1 MDSPYRR
8 RKILLILVILQCI
21 AALGFAVLPVR
32 KPKDSFSVGLQKPVG
47 TPLVEL
53 KSSNPKDIRYG
64 YAGNL
69 ALYPGDYVMT
79 VKYSCTSFGNS
90 VSILS
95 ETLDSEGVGRSRWTY
110 LDPQTDTA
118 QIGFSIPHTIR
129 DIQLAVDC
137 KDTEGLRVESLLVER
152 ADSTPPANVQRA
164 ARVASW
170 FFLCILMDIF
180 IWLCLKNPEKFKIY
194 ALLLGVS
201 AVMMIPMLQAAE
213 YLPFGDDLY
222 FHINRIFG
230 IRDGLSRGVPWV
242 KIQQNWYN
250 GYGYAVGV
258 YYGDA
263 LLYIPAVLNL
273 AGIHIHACY
282 KLFIFLMHLL
292 TVSSAYYCFSRM
304 YGERVGVCSS
314 LIYSFLLFRW
324 VDLYHRAA
332 IGEFCAI
339 AFLPFLL
346 YAIYLLWKD
355 NYRKSAIM
363 FVIGFTGV
371 LRTHVLSCELS
382 ILMVFLLLVLSPKK
396 TFVKRRI
403 LSLVVSAFWV
413 LIANLS
419 YIVPFLD
426 VALSRSLNV
435 MKSTSDKKDGF
446 LNQITSQKL
455 SLLILLSFIPVL
467 IALLSAMVHL
477 YKSRLLSAKT
487 DSEEKAKDAPKDKA
501 KEEGRGASAFP
512 MAATSVL
519 AVLFLFASSSIF
531 PWNIVVNIPV
541 VGSLFVSL
549 QFPWRFLTLA
559 GILAAVLACEVLSK
573 VDSTEQKGQMVWIFV
588 VLFMMLP
595 GLFYAATGYT
605 SRLLTS
611 FSPEAGAL
619 ASRWNSQHEYLIED
633 TNVRDLVPE
642 YTADGDVQIV
652 NYSKD
657 GTTVDFTYES
667 VSGGKVELPVFN
679 YPYYKAETESGEDLE
694 ISDGSNHRIS
704 VTVPGGSKGTVHVAF
719 HTPVIWIVSLI
730 VSILGVIVLF
740 VSYLYDGKKPR
751 RKEERKKVRVSA

>member
-1 MDSPYRR
+1 MW
-8 RKILLILVILQCI
+8 ILVILQC
-21 AALGFAVLPVR
+21 LAVIGIVLIPVR
-32 KPKDSFSVGLQKPVG
+32 KSGEPYSIDMRGPGDTPVMQLQSKEKTDVQ
-47 TPLVEL
+47 
-53 KSSNPKDIRYG
+53 YG
-64 YAGNL
+64 YSENL
-69 ALYPGDYVMT
+69 ELPAGDYIMT
-79 VKYSCTSFGNS
+79 VKYSCSSYRNL

-95 ETLDSEGVGRSRWTY
+95 DTLDSENVEKVRWDY
-110 LDPQTDTA
+110 LDPQTDTTR
-118 QIGFSIPHTIR
+118 IGFSLAHTVS
-129 DIQLAVDC
+129 DLQVAVDC
-137 KDTEGLRVESLLVER
+137 ADTEGVTLESIHVESV
-152 ADSTPPANVQRA
+152 DTTPSASVQRT
-164 ARVASW
+164 ARAASW
-170 FFLCILMDIF
+170 FFFCALLDIF
-180 IWLCLKNPEKFKIY
+180 IYLCLKNPKKSKTY

-201 AVMMIPMLQAAE
+201 AVMVIPMLRAAD
-213 YLPFGDDLY
+213 YLPFGDDLF

-230 IRDGLSRGVPWV
+230 IRDGISRGVPWV

-426 VALSRSLNV
+426 IALSRSLNV

-477 YKSRLLSAKT
+477 YKSRLLSAKA

-501 KEEGRGASAFP
+501 KEKGRGASAFP

-519 AVLFLFASSSIF
+519 AVLFLLASSSIF

-740 VSYLYDGKKPR
+740 GSYLYDGKKPR